1 MTAPKKLKCGKEI
14 SIHEEIECIWVNEN
28 EPNAPFKK
36 IIPVQNY
43 CDACRVVSNLKAR
56 IEASKDAVEI
66 ESMTEDL
73 KTITSVVSDFQE
85 PFLDCLNE
93 HSLIASTDRMFQDNS
108 DIEIDEKDI
117 AVICGYIS
125 KYGFVPMVSFM
136 GAYANASRFGAE
148 WLNVLI
154 KETLRQQD
162 RIVSNKN
169 FINPDSETYKMLKPL
184 IEKLVVFNGVKC
196 DYTEVMYQ

>member
-1 MTAPKKLKCGKEI
+1 MSEPKKLKCGKEI
-14 SIHEEIECIWVNEN
+14 LVREGIDCIWINAD
-28 EPNAPFKK
+28 EPNAPIQK
-36 IIPVQNY
+36 IISAQNY

-56 IEASKDAVEI
+56 IAASKDAVEI

-85 PFLDCLNE
+85 PLLDCLNE
-93 HSLIASTDRMFQDNS
+93 HSLIASTDRMFQDTT
-108 DIEIDEKDI
+108 DIDIDEKDI

-125 KYGFVPMVSFM
+125 KYGFVPMMSFM

-148 WLNVLI
+148 WLHVLI

-162 RIVSNKN
+162 RIVSHDNY
-169 FINPDSETYKMLKPL
+169 INPDSETYKMLKPL